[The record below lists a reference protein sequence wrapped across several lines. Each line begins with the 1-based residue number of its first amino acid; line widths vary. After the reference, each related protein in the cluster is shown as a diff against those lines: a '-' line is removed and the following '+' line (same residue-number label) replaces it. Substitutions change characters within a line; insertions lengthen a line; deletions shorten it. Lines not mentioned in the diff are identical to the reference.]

1 MEYLIL
7 LINKIK
13 FMNKLNFKD
22 IFNRDLIK
30 PNINYKIFANKKILV
45 TGSSGSIGTEI
56 IKKLNKYTRHI
67 TRADVNIDVTKKIN
81 IYKLKKKT
89 FDFAFHL
96 AADKRA
102 DFAELNPSKVS
113 MLNILSTS
121 NIAKLNVKKIILGS
135 TCKAANP
142 ITSYGASKL
151 ICERIVLNQG
161 GNVAR
166 FVNVFD
172 TSASVTKIWAKINK
186 KEKIPVTSCKRFF
199 ITLEEA
205 VSLLLF
211 TATMKTGRYSFRNL
225 KKIHMKN
232 VAKKIYPK
240 RKIVNIN
247 LRFGDRPVETL
258 IGKTEK
264 IININKQIIQII
276 DCWGK

>member
-1 MEYLIL
+1 
-7 LINKIK
+7 
-13 FMNKLNFKD
+13 MNKLNFKD
-22 IFNRDLIK
+22 IFNRNPIK
-30 PNINYKIFANKKILV
+30 PNINYKIFSNKKILV

-56 IKKLNKYTRHI
+56 IKKLKKHTKYI
-67 TRADVNIDVTKKIN
+67 TRADIKIDVTKNTN
-81 IYKLKKKT
+81 IKKLKKT
-89 FDFAFHL
+89 NFDFAFHL

-102 DFAELNPSKVS
+102 DFAELNPSRVS

-151 ICERIVLNQG
+151 ISERIVLNQG
-161 GNVAR
+161 GNIAR

-172 TSASVTKIWAKINK
+172 TSASVTKIWSKINK
-186 KEKIPVTSCKRFF
+186 QNKIPVTPCKRFF
-199 ITLEEA
+199 ITLEES
-205 VSLLLF
+205 VNLLLF
-211 TATMKTGRYSFRNL
+211 TASMPTGRYSYRNL
-225 KKIHMKN
+225 KRIHMKD

-240 RKIVNIN
+240 RKITTMK

-264 IININKQIIQII
+264 VINVNKHFIRIK
-276 DCWGK
+276 DCWGT

>member
-1 MEYLIL
+1 M
-7 LINKIK
+7 K
-13 FMNKLNFKD
+13 KLNFKH

-30 PNINYKIFANKKILV
+30 PNIDFKLFYNKSILV

-56 IKKLNKYTRHI
+56 IKKLKKWTKNI
-67 TRADVNIDVTKKIN
+67 TRADINLDITKKSN
-81 IYKLKKKT
+81 IAKLKKKK

-102 DFAELNPSKVS
+102 DFAEENPDTVS

-121 NIAKLNVKKIILGS
+121 NITKLNIKKIILGS
-135 TCKAANP
+135 TGKASNP

-151 ICERIVLNQG
+151 ICERIILNVG

-172 TSASVTKIWAKINK
+172 TSFSVTKIWGKINK
-186 KEKIPVTSCKRFF
+186 NERIPVTPCKRFF

-205 VSLLLF
+205 VNLLLF
-211 TATMKTGRYSFRNL
+211 TATMPTGRYSFRNL
-225 KKIHMKN
+225 KTIHIKE

-240 RKIVNIN
+240 RKIKSMK

-264 IININKQIIQII
+264 VININKQIIRIV
-276 DCWGK
+276 DCWGI